1 MSLATSSAPRR
12 HSRAWYV
19 AVFSLAAIVIVTGVA
34 GGIHWYSVYAHGLSS
49 SVAPSVLHYPA
60 PAEKAPAKAKSDK
73 VSNGEQA
80 GGAKSTSDGQADPAE
95 KVSSHKPAAKP
106 TSTPGA

>member
-19 AVFSLAAIVIVTGVA
+19 AVFSLA

-49 SVAPSVLHYPA
+49 SVAPAMLHYPA
-60 PAEKAPAKAKSDK
+60 EQEPAKPKTEKPSSGDKSGGSAK
-73 VSNGEQA
+73 A
-80 GGAKSTSDGQADPAE
+80 TSDGQADAPD
-95 KVSSHKPAAKP
+95 KVSNHKPAARP